1 MSRSWLAIPVLAM
14 CAFQAPQVEVQT
26 PDFFGTWVLDEDA
39 SRVTPEAGLGTFGA
53 VGTPARL
60 HITHAANGDLAL
72 QSEWNTSEARIDRLG
87 SETVIPVGPDD
98 RMRVSARWDGATL
111 VAEGRRLTAG
121 GGSTILG
128 VRRTLSLNAD
138 GGTLTI
144 EAITTTADGH
154 GTSTM
159 VYTRLA
165 DLGPCGQWSEPC
177 EPRRP

>member
-14 CAFQAPQVEVQT
+14 CAFQAPQVEAQT

-144 EAITTTADGH
+144 EAITATADGH

>member
-1 MSRSWLAIPVLAM
+1 MSRSWLAIPVLTM
-14 CAFQAPQVEVQT
+14 CALQAPQVEAQT

-98 RMRVSARWDGATL
+98 RMRVSAR
-111 VAEGRRLTAG
+111 
-121 GGSTILG
+121 
-128 VRRTLSLNAD
+128 
-138 GGTLTI
+138 
-144 EAITTTADGH
+144 
-154 GTSTM
+154 
-159 VYTRLA
+159 
-165 DLGPCGQWSEPC
+165 
-177 EPRRP
+177 

>member
-72 QSEWNTSEARIDRLG
+72 QSDGTPAKPGLTGWAARL
-87 SETVIPVGPDD
+87 SF
-98 RMRVSARWDGATL
+98 RW
-111 VAEGRRLTAG
+111 VP
-121 GGSTILG
+121 
-128 VRRTLSLNAD
+128 
-138 GGTLTI
+138 
-144 EAITTTADGH
+144 TTG
-154 GTSTM
+154 
-159 VYTRLA
+159 
-165 DLGPCGQWSEPC
+165 
-177 EPRRP
+177 